1 MYVVEL
7 IFRFGIVASKDT
19 TFLRYVIFL
28 RSVYCKASRENFPP
42 PFAGFCIPIAPP
54 EVTTRT
60 NHKTATRRSAQ
71 KLITGVKGEAAI
83 NRDFI
88 DFIPRALDS
97 LTTMFNISRKARSL
111 STALQLDS
119 TERGIAL
126 RSAHF
131 PPAYFSENTAA
142 FSSNSAAFVHYPTR
156 FSLLVRACTRTQR
169 VCAFC
174 LHPSPRLTTN

>member
-28 RSVYCKASRENFPP
+28 RSVYCKASREKFPP
-42 PFAGFCIPIAPP
+42 PFAGFRMPFARHVETSCA
-54 EVTTRT
+54 
-60 NHKTATRRSAQ
+60 KQ
-71 KLITGVKGEAAI
+71 KPAHGEAAK

-88 DFIPRALDS
+88 DFIPRNQNFQ
-97 LTTMFNISRKARSL
+97 TTIFNTSRKTRSL
-111 STALQLDS
+111 SSALQLDS

-142 FSSNSAAFVHYPTR
+142 FSSNSAAFVHNPTR

-169 VCAFC
+169 VCVFC
-174 LHPSPRLTTN
+174 LHPSPLKISHS